1 MTTIPVSRAS
11 VATGALAAAA
21 AGLAGAIGVV
31 MWLMPGLPLGGKELV
46 DRSAYVVKHHKCWT
60 WGWLLAGI
68 GAILVVNLY
77 RILAAR
83 WEAGG
88 GWCRFAML
96 LATAGLA
103 VDLAGISL
111 WIVAAPGQQGD
122 SFLLVERIASAL
134 SLFAAK
140 ILYAGAGVI
149 LTIAGRRELSGWLFG
164 LAWLVWLSGFAV
176 ACFTL
181 CSGARQQFASL
192 AVLAVTFIAW
202 SALLGFHFLSPRTGA
217 DPSRPF
223 APDPRD

>member
-1 MTTIPVSRAS
+1 MSASSSRS
-11 VATGALAAAA
+11 VA
-21 AGLAGAIGVV
+21 AGAFVASGAALLGAIAVV
-31 MWLMPGLPLGGKELV
+31 LWLLRGLPLGGGNAAE
-46 DRSAYVVKHHKCWT
+46 RAEYVVRHHRCWS
-60 WGWLLAGI
+60 WGWLLAGL

-111 WIVAAPGQQGD
+111 WIVVSPGQQGD
-122 SFLLVERIASAL
+122 SFLLVERLASAL

-140 ILYAGAGVI
+140 ILYAGAGVM
-149 LTIAGRRELSGWLFG
+149 LTIAGRRELPGWLAG
-164 LAWLVWLSGFAV
+164 LAWVVWLSGLAV
-176 ACFTL
+176 ATFTL
-181 CSGARQQFASL
+181 CACERQQFYSLGIL
-192 AVLAVTFIAW
+192 AVSFIAW
-202 SALLGFHFLSPRTGA
+202 AALLGFHFLGQRAAA
-217 DPSRPF
+217 DSSRPF